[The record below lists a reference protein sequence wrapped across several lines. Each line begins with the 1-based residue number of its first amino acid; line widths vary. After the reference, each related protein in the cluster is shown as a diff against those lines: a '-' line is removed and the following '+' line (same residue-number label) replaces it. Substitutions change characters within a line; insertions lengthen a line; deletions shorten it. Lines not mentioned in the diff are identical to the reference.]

1 MNLVGRKK
9 EIEELENLYN
19 SGKPELVAVY
29 GRRRVGKTFLIDKT
43 FENRLSFRHAGVSPD
58 DRDDSK
64 KGLDEQLTQFYQ
76 SLLIFGSDISK
87 KPTDWNEAFFELE
100 KLLMKKNSKRIVAF
114 LDELPWMDTP
124 KSGFIRAF
132 ESFWNNWACYR
143 DNVMVIVSGSSNSCI
158 LNKLVN

>member
-43 FENRLSFRHAGVSPD
+43 FENRLSFRHAGVSPH

-64 KGLDEQLTQFYQ
+64 KG
-76 SLLIFGSDISK
+76 
-87 KPTDWNEAFFELE
+87 
-100 KLLMKKNSKRIVAF
+100 
-114 LDELPWMDTP
+114 
-124 KSGFIRAF
+124 IR
-132 ESFWNNWACYR
+132 
-143 DNVMVIVSGSSNSCI
+143 
-158 LNKLVN
+158 